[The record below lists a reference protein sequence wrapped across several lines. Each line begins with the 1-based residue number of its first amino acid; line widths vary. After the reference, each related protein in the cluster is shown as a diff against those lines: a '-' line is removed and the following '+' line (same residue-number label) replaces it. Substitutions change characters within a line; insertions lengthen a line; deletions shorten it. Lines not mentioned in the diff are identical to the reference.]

1 MHLSNPNNTISLN
14 DIKHD
19 LLKIIEPWD
28 GLLESNNPRPVRSL
42 FIAYLLDLQKEKA
55 IYDFSID
62 TSNRANAVTFDV
74 NVQISFHRSPKKLK
88 IHVGLFQNQRK
99 AA

>member
-1 MHLSNPNNTISLN
+1 MANAISLN
-14 DIKHD
+14 DIKYD

-28 GLLESNNPRPVRSL
+28 GRLESNNPRPVRHL
-42 FIAYLLDLQKEKA
+42 FIQYLNDLQKEKM

-62 TSNRANAVTFDV
+62 TTNRESAFTFDV
-74 NVQISFHRSPKKLK
+74 TVRMSPTRSPKKLK
-88 IHVGLFQNQRK
+88 IHVGIFTTPWV

>member
-1 MHLSNPNNTISLN
+1 MTNAISLN
-14 DIKHD
+14 DIKYD

-28 GLLESNNPRPVRSL
+28 GILEENNPKPVRGL
-42 FIAYLLDLQKEKA
+42 FIAYLNDLQKEKM

-62 TSNRANAVTFDV
+62 TTSRDNAFTFDV
-74 NVQISFHRSPKKLK
+74 NIKMSPTRSPKKLK
-88 IHVGLFQNQRK
+88 IHVGVFTAPWVEK

>member
-1 MHLSNPNNTISLN
+1 MSNVISLN
-14 DIKHD
+14 DIKFD

-28 GLLESNNPRPVRSL
+28 GILEVGNPKPVRAL
-42 FIAYLLDLQKEKA
+42 FNAYLNDLQKEKL

-62 TSNRANAVTFDV
+62 TADRDSAFTFDV
-74 NVQISFHRSPKKLK
+74 NVRMSPTRSPKKLK
-88 IHVGLFQNQRK
+88 IHVGVFQAPWVKK